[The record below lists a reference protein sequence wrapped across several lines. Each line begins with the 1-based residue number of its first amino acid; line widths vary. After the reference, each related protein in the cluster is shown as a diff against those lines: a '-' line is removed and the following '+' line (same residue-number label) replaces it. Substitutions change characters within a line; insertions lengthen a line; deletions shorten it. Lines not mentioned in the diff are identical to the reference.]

1 MANPSN
7 RYTRLRQATALMQ
20 DAGVLFTWYRYLET
34 TGANAAAGLGG
45 TKLYATGYITGVW
58 QLYERYRSTEGRQS
72 VGVIPAGQLAIMT
85 MHPVSTADKLEY
97 DGATYEVTEETWP
110 MVLQGNLFYR
120 VGLKRG

>member
-45 TKLYATGYITGVW
+45 TKIYATGYITGVW
-58 QLYERYRSTEGRQS
+58 QLFERYRAAEIRGGAGTY
-72 VGVIPAGQLAIMT
+72 PAGGLAILT
-85 MHPVSTADKLEY
+85 RQPVATADKLEY
-97 DGATYEVTEETWP
+97 NNATYEVTEESWP
-110 MVLQGNLFYR
+110 MVLEGNLFYR
-120 VGLKRG
+120 IGLRRG